1 MSKKV
6 AIILAGCGTFDG
18 SEPQESVCSI
28 LAIEEAGFTWRAF
41 ALDENQQTVISHS
54 SQNKIPTNRNMMAE
68 AGRLTH
74 GKIDTLDHLRIEEFD
89 IIWFPGGFGV
99 ASSFSNIV
107 EKGLKATIH
116 PKIQALIQKS
126 HQQRKIIVGV
136 CIAPAVIAKVLEE
149 KQLTITL
156 GESDEYYQALISLG
170 HDAKKCSSIDFVF
183 DERNGIYSTPAF
195 MNKDNNCATMFS
207 AMKKLIKKIDAYSP
221 HG

>member
-41 ALDENQQTVISHS
+41 ALDEDQQRVISHS
-54 SQNKIPTNRNMMAE
+54 NQSIINTKRNMMAE

-74 GKIDTLDHLRIEEFD
+74 GKIDNLDNLQLEEFD
-89 IIWFPGGFGV
+89 VIWFPGGFGV

-107 EKGLKATIH
+107 EKGLEATIA
-116 PKIQALIQKS
+116 PKIEALIQKS
-126 HQQRKIIVGV
+126 HQQGKIIVGI
-136 CIAPAVIAKVLEE
+136 CIAPAVIAKVLKE
-149 KQLTITL
+149 KSLTITL

-170 HDAKKCSSIDFVF
+170 HHAKKCSAMDFVF
-183 DERNGIYSTPAF
+183 DEKNGIYSTPAF
-195 MNKDNNCATMFS
+195 MNKDNNCAKMFS
-207 AMKKLIKKIDAYSP
+207 AMKKITKKIDSYSP